1 MVETRS
7 ARLSR
12 EQQREGIVQQ
22 NACRDGAEH
31 LGEEELGQ
39 GTRHQFDKDRNIID
53 SHMQPLSPGST
64 TQLVVDAYFSSGGKS
79 QRLSSPRDGAESE
92 AVEGHIHSGIKRA
105 RKGRKNDTMS
115 RPSSPSE
122 KAGKVGESG
131 RGGRCVSGADLG
143 RAKDCR
149 KQRRTVSEKRDLDKK
164 ELKKPRIDKTQC
176 GAIISGKKRLE
187 SAVPGMTLDSRQSLS
202 SDIDFD
208 D

>member
-22 NACRDGAEH
+22 NACLHGAEH
-31 LGEEELGQ
+31 HSEEEQ
-39 GTRHQFDKDRNIID
+39 RKGTRNEFDEDRNIID

-79 QRLSSPRDGAESE
+79 QRLSSPRDGDESE
-92 AVEGHIHSGIKRA
+92 AVDGHVHSGLKRA
-105 RKGRKNDTMS
+105 RKGRRNDTMS

-131 RGGRCVSGADLG
+131 RGGRSVSSDLG
-143 RAKDCR
+143 RGKDCR
-149 KQRRTVSEKRDLDKK
+149 KQRRTISEKRDLYKK
-164 ELKKPRIDKTQC
+164 EVKKPRTDKSQC
-176 GAIISGKKRLE
+176 GAVIAGKKRLE
-187 SAVPGMTLDSRQSLS
+187 STAPGMILDY
-202 SDIDFD
+202 
-208 D
+208 